1 MRCTSVTH
9 GNMYT
14 TVEPVTQTNTTYY
27 STADNKVNKEL
38 LQQVLIMVPFDEET
52 INHYEYRGL
61 LLYSVLNSSFH

>member
-1 MRCTSVTH
+1 
-9 GNMYT
+9 MYT

-52 INHYEYRGL
+52 INHHEYRDLFFKVGP
-61 LLYSVLNSSFH
+61 